1 MVVRFYCSIVISVAT
16 PVSAQQDFA
25 LFGAIAEPLR
35 AISELFPH
43 TGRTADSSAGRAG
56 ERQTG
61 DMAIVV
67 QPTARVNGR
76 IANRVQSRIS
86 NRIDRNYDPQPNVSS
101 SFKTTGEAAA
111 RAGRSMGQGL

>member
-1 MVVRFYCSIVISVAT
+1 MFLHLYCSIVISVAT
-16 PVSAQQDFA
+16 PVSAQRNCA
-25 LFGAIAEPLR
+25 SFGAIAEPLR
-35 AISELFPH
+35 AVSEFFPRS
-43 TGRTADSSAGRAG
+43 GRTANSSAGRAG

-61 DMAIVV
+61 DMAIVT

-86 NRIDRNYDPQPNVSS
+86 NRIDRNYEPQPNASS
-101 SFKTTGEAAA
+101 SFKTAGEAAA